1 MKKRMTAVVCL
12 ILVLSMVLGGCDM
25 DFVSDYL
32 ERLNSA
38 VNTISGDIGY
48 KDMEYTR
55 PDMTALEQTLAE
67 SCEIGRTG
75 TSVNKVLDAIY
86 AYYDCYDEFYTNM
99 LLAYVHYNTDLRDTY
114 WEGEYDYCA
123 QHAGT
128 VDAGL
133 EELYFALAQSP
144 IRDTL
149 DTEDYFGPEFLSAY
163 EGESLWDENFLALL
177 EEETRLEGQYYE
189 VMGEQ
194 TLEDYEA
201 FYDAQYD
208 ALAQLLVELVK
219 VRQKMAAHMG
229 YGAFSGYAYEYIHQ
243 RDFVPAQAK
252 GLMESIRQEL
262 VPLYVRINTSG
273 LRQDYE
279 VSCSRQEMTGYVA
292 ECAEAMGGYVEESWN
307 LMEGNGLWE
316 IDPGE
321 YKLNASFEVF
331 LPAYRVPLV
340 FVNPTQTQYDK
351 LVLAHEFGHFAHD
364 YVRSGSV
371 TSTDVAEVLSQ
382 GMEYLSLCLCE
393 DTQELTRMKMAD
405 SLAVYVEQAAYAYF
419 EHQIY
424 ELPEEELTAENIR
437 NLYARVGE
445 DFGFDS
451 LEWDT
456 REYVALNHIYT
467 EPMYLISYVVSNDAA
482 FQLYELEQADAGAGG
497 EKYRGMLFSEET
509 QFCAFV
515 ENMDLESPFG
525 KNRIPRVKEIME
537 KILVP

>member
-75 TSVNKVLDAIY
+75 TNVNKVLDAIY

-307 LMEGNGLWE
+307 LMEGK
-316 IDPGE
+316 IIII
-321 YKLNASFEVF
+321 
-331 LPAYRVPLV
+331 
-340 FVNPTQTQYDK
+340 
-351 LVLAHEFGHFAHD
+351 
-364 YVRSGSV
+364 
-371 TSTDVAEVLSQ
+371 TSTESTGQGSWKSQALTGGFKFFHDIFFFPCLVGIDMNLVVFFNRSSCFFRALPEVL
-382 GMEYLSLCLCE
+382 C
-393 DTQELTRMKMAD
+393 
-405 SLAVYVEQAAYAYF
+405 
-419 EHQIY
+419 
-424 ELPEEELTAENIR
+424 
-437 NLYARVGE
+437 
-445 DFGFDS
+445 
-451 LEWDT
+451 
-456 REYVALNHIYT
+456 
-467 EPMYLISYVVSNDAA
+467 
-482 FQLYELEQADAGAGG
+482 
-497 EKYRGMLFSEET
+497 
-509 QFCAFV
+509 
-515 ENMDLESPFG
+515 
-525 KNRIPRVKEIME
+525 
-537 KILVP
+537 